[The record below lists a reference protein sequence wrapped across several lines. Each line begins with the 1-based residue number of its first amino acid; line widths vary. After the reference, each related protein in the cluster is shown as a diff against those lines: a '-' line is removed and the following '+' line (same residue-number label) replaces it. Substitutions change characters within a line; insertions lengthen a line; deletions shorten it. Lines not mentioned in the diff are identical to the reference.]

1 MIPPFTDRE
10 KCLIDPLTE
19 LQALQRQMLEHAPVV
34 MHLDVPFRLI
44 TLTDWK
50 LLF

>member
-1 MIPPFTDRE
+1 MIPPFTDRG

-19 LQALQRQMLEHAPVV
+19 LQALQRQRHEHAPVV
-34 MHLDVPFRLI
+34 MHLDVPFRLV

-50 LLF
+50 LSF